1 MVHVTVNIVN
11 IVFVM
16 MTIMIMMA
24 LTKNPIRTKSHI
36 WDFVRQYGTMFVII
50 IIVIIIDRKVKVL
63 TV

>member
-1 MVHVTVNIVN
+1 MSSGLMMLMMLMMM
-11 IVFVM
+11 M
-16 MTIMIMMA
+16 MTMVMA
-24 LTKNPIRTKSHI
+24 LAENPIRTKSHL